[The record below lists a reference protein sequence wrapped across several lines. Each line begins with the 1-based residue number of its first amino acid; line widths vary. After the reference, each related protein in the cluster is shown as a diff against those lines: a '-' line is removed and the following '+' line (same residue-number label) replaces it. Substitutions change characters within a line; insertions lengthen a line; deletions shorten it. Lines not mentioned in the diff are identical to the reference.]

1 MYFKMV
7 LLSLVYRASYLG
19 FAYKI
24 TEISNKIEAD
34 NEISDDIEAIYK
46 DYIKFINNIYFKE
59 VTAQEQGIELF
70 DMLIK
75 HMTLKEISGTLKVI
89 SESCLIM

>member
-1 MYFKMV
+1 LCLGSAPDGESFYHTVILKHIKSMYFKMV

-34 NEISDDIEAIYK
+34 NEISDAIEAIYK
-46 DYIKFINNIYFKE
+46 DYIKFINNN
-59 VTAQEQGIELF
+59 LF
-70 DMLIK
+70 
-75 HMTLKEISGTLKVI
+75 
-89 SESCLIM
+89 